1 MDNKSEKARCEP
13 KKQVLTGV
21 LPHGQPGRAGMLHIL
36 KGKKTMHYDTA
47 LRAYTSKR
55 IEEIERADIL
65 VGIPCYDNQETI
77 AHVIQMV
84 SHGLFRHYK
93 ALRSVIMIADGGST
107 DDTREMAKEFEI
119 KPWQQKITS
128 IYRGP
133 SGKGSAFRSIFEAAK
148 RLKVKAC
155 MVVDSDLRS
164 ITSDWVKYLL
174 EPILEKG
181 YQYVS
186 PLYSRYKYDGTITNN
201 IVYNLTRALYGLRI
215 RQPIGGDFAFA
226 GELAAYYIE
235 QDVWETDVARYGI
248 DIWMTTNAITNN
260 FKICQSNLGVKIHDA
275 KDPAESL
282 GPMFRQVVHTL
293 FVLMEQNEACWKAVK
308 GSRTVPLFGL
318 QEYKEPDPIKVN
330 LDRLVTE
337 YKTGFR
343 HFKGLYRD
351 ILCPDCFAELKK
363 CAAESKT
370 KFIMP
375 VKTWVMVLYETA
387 ATFHCWT
394 DNRTQLVNL
403 VTPLYLGR
411 VASFIN
417 QTRKM
422 NSSQAEEVVEDQAQV
437 FESYKDYL
445 IRVWDEKVNNTG

>member
-1 MDNKSEKARCEP
+1 MN
-13 KKQVLTGV
+13 
-21 LPHGQPGRAGMLHIL
+21 
-36 KGKKTMHYDTA
+36 YDTA

-55 IEEIERADIL
+55 MEEIENADIL
-65 VGIPCYDNQETI
+65 VGIPCYNNEGTI

-84 SHGLFRHYK
+84 THGLAKHYK
-93 ALRSVIMIADGGST
+93 DKRSVILIADGGST

-119 KPWQQKITS
+119 KPWQEKVTS

-133 SGKGSAFRSIFEAAK
+133 AGKGSAFRSIFEAAK

-174 EPILEKG
+174 EPIVEKG

-186 PLYSRYKYDGTITNN
+186 PIYSRYKYDGTITNN

-215 RQPIGGDFAFA
+215 RQPIGGDFAFD

-235 QDVWETDVARYGI
+235 QDVWNTDVARYGI
-248 DIWMTTNAITNN
+248 DIWMTTNAITNS

-275 KDPAESL
+275 KDPGESL

-293 FVLMEQNEACWKAVK
+293 FVLMEQHEAEWKTIK
-308 GSRTVPLFGL
+308 GSRTVPTFGL
-318 QEYKEPDPIKVN
+318 QEFKEPEPIKVN

-337 YKTGFR
+337 FKTGFR
-343 HFKGLYRD
+343 QFRGLYQD
-351 ILCPDCFAELKK
+351 IFCPDCFEELRR
-363 CAAESKT
+363 CAGKAKT
-370 KFIMP
+370 KFVMP
-375 VKTWVMVLYETA
+375 VSTWSQVLYETA
-387 ATFHCWT
+387 ATFHHWT
-394 DNRTQLVNL
+394 HNRTQLVNL

-417 QTRKM
+417 QTKMM
-422 NSSQAEEVVEDQAQV
+422 NSFQAEELVEEQAQV
-437 FESYKDYL
+437 FEDHKGYL
-445 IRVWDEKVNNTG
+445 IEMWEKKPT